1 MKILIAGSSGL
12 IGSALTKYL
21 ESNGHQ
27 VLPLVRKETSKGGIL
42 WDPVNRSIDTEELEG
57 FDAALNFAG
66 ENIAGSRWSE
76 KKKERILNSRVKSTK
91 FLCETLKKLQHP
103 PKVLLNASALGYYG
117 NVPEGTATESTPAGE
132 GFLAH
137 VCQEWESATEG
148 LMGEDIRI
156 VLLRTGIVLSSKGG
170 ALKRMLAP
178 FKMGLGGTI
187 GSGDQ
192 YMSWIDIEDE
202 VRAIYHCLTTE
213 SLRGPVNLT
222 APNPVTNREFAK
234 TLGKVLRRPAMLP
247 MPAPLARLV
256 FGEMAD
262 EMMLT
267 GAKIIPEKLQS
278 TGFAF
283 KYPSLE
289 GSLRHLLN

>member
-12 IGSALTKYL
+12 IGSALAKFL
-21 ESNGHQ
+21 ESGGHR
-27 VLPLVRKETSKGGIL
+27 VLPLVRKETAKGGIL
-42 WDPVNRSIDTEELEG
+42 WDPESRSIDTEELEG
-57 FDAALNFAG
+57 FDVVLNLAG

-76 KKKERILNSRVKSTK
+76 KKKERILNSRVKSTR
-91 FLCETLKKLQHP
+91 FLCESLKKLQHP

-117 NVPEGTATESTPAGE
+117 NVPEGTAAESTPAGE

-137 VCQEWESATEG
+137 VCQEWESATER

-156 VLLRTGIVLSSKGG
+156 VLLRTGIVLSPKGG

-202 VRAIYHCLTTE
+202 VSAIYHCLTTE

-222 APNPVTNREFAK
+222 APNPVTNRDFAK
-234 TLGKVLRRPAMLP
+234 TLGKVLGRPAMLP
-247 MPAPLARLV
+247 MPAPLARMV

-278 TGFAF
+278 TGFEF

-289 GSLRHLLN
+289 GSLRHLLK